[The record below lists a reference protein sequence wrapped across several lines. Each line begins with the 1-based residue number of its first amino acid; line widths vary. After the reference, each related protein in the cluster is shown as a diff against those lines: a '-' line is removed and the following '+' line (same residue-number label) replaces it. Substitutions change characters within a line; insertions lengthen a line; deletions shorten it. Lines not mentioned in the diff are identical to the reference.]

1 MINIL
6 LTFLLFIVIAFLIMA
21 PLFVFVFRKEVK
33 EIFREY
39 KNEQERISK
48 KR

>member
-21 PLFVFVFRKEVK
+21 PLFVFVFRKEIK
-33 EIFREY
+33 EIFQAY
-39 KNEQERISK
+39 KDEQKRIP
-48 KR
+48 